1 MASKADSDNSDEFVT
16 LSCTVFDGSEN
27 ENSDANQI
35 VISTADVSS
44 WDFQSILSRKVLKI
58 KANPNRL
65 IEKSSYFCGLL
76 RGSFCESRMEY
87 ISIHWD
93 AELFL
98 IVLRF
103 IFGCEVDITSD
114 NFIPMYEAALF
125 FGVETLLLKCHVWLN
140 ELTSFK
146 GLQSPELGL
155 YDLVHIWNYGLEH
168 ANDFILQ
175 HSTSYLARNFMWAS
189 SCNSFNDIPYEL
201 LCSVIKDPELT
212 VDSEKHLCEAILV
225 WLDANIA
232 QSEGWSGEEA
242 SHADVLKQIRP
253 SLLPL
258 WFVAGTRKS
267 CFFSKFADKGIG
279 SILSLTRHLS
289 TISMDV
295 FKDADLSHL
304 RIRFTKYTKRVDL
317 SSCPQFTPSLLLLSM
332 LPPSCYADPM
342 LRKSIKDSSINHVRL
357 KEDVFHVSRALGLML
372 AFNEVE
378 EVDISNCPMLH
389 LEAAID
395 CFCKSLPSLRKLR
408 AAYSLDFKTKML
420 CQLVQK
426 CPLLTEIDLTVD
438 VTPVIPG
445 QVSVVSSW
453 PALPQ
458 RSTTYFDLGN
468 CHSAAPFSYMSR
480 PFLSNITKL
489 TLEGRT
495 DIRDSDLHDISEFCA
510 SLCYLNIKGCI
521 SVTDNGISVIILK
534 CKRLHSVLVCDTS
547 FGNNSVLALCYGI
560 SGVEP
565 QSENHSHTMASKCQT
580 LHIGGCNG
588 INETALSEL
597 LSGANNLR
605 SLCLREIQLID
616 SALYCFSGSSL
627 EMLDVSDTKVS
638 AAALAHV
645 IHRNLDLKCLKAR
658 GCRHLLLNESKTEER
673 NLPAFLHTPK
683 ELYSELGESCKLEEI
698 QLGWGFSF
706 LYMEAL
712 KPAFRT
718 LRTVVVGLGGS
729 LGQEGL
735 KQLPD
740 ICPLLETLIL
750 YFQVISDSAI
760 MHVMKTLLQLQ
771 VLALCYCIGEISSL
785 SFKFMMPNLRNL
797 KLERL
802 TPWMTNEDLVNLTQN
817 CPKLVELSLTGC
829 TLLNSESQD
838 IISSGWPGL
847 MSIHLEDC
855 GEVTTNDVVSL
866 LDCHALEDLMLR
878 HTGPGI
884 TRNFII
890 YAAYKLPMLRKIS
903 LDRCDAR
910 DGDFDIPNCD
920 DRYFLSSV
928 KIARCKLQP
937 CTFDLH
943 NLEGRRTPMH
953 KETLILAWNSE
964 KLTRIVVKERL

>member
-1 MASKADSDNSDEFVT
+1 MAAKAENEDSDEFVT
-16 LSCTVFDGSEN
+16 LTCTNFDASERN
-27 ENSDANQI
+27 ENSDADQI
-35 VISTADVSS
+35 VISTAGVDS
-44 WDFQSILSRKVLKI
+44 WDLQLISSHKVLKI
-58 KANPNRL
+58 KANPKRL
-65 IEKSSYFCGLL
+65 IEKSSYFRGLL
-76 RGSFCESRMEY
+76 RGNFCESRLKY

-93 AELFL
+93 TESFL
-98 IVLRF
+98 CVLRF
-103 IFGCEVDITSD
+103 MFGSKVDITTD

-125 FGVETLLLKCHVWLN
+125 FGVESLLLKCHVWLN
-140 ELTSFK
+140 KVTSLE
-146 GLQSPELGL
+146 GVQSPEFCL
-155 YDLVHIWNYGLEH
+155 YDLVHIWNYGFEH
-168 ANDFILQ
+168 SNDFILQ
-175 HSTSYLARNFMWAS
+175 KSTSYLARNFMWAS
-189 SCNSFNDIPYEL
+189 SCNSFNNIPLEL

-225 WLDANIA
+225 WLDVNIA

-242 SHADVLKQIRP
+242 SHADLLKQIRT

-258 WFVAGTRKS
+258 RFVAGKRKS
-267 CFFSKFADKGIG
+267 CFFSKFADKGLR
-279 SILSLTRHLS
+279 SILSLTRPLS
-289 TISMDV
+289 MISTNV

-304 RIRFTKYTKRVDL
+304 RIRLTKYTKRVDL

-332 LPPSCYADPM
+332 LPFSCYADHM
-342 LRKSIKDSSINHVRL
+342 LEKSIKESLINRVSL
-357 KEDVFHVSRALGLML
+357 KEDVSLVSQVLGQML
-372 AFNEVE
+372 TFIEVE
-378 EVDISNCPMLH
+378 EVDISNCPMLN
-389 LEAAID
+389 LEAAIE
-395 CFCKSLPSLRKLR
+395 CFCKSPSLRKLR
-408 AAYSLDFKTKML
+408 AAYSLDFKTKRL

-426 CPLLTEIDLTVD
+426 CPLLSDIDLTVD
-438 VTPVIPG
+438 VTTLIPG
-445 QVSVVSSW
+445 HVSIVSSW
-453 PALPQ
+453 TALPQ
-458 RSTTYFDLGN
+458 RSTTYFNLDN
-468 CHSAAPFSYMSR
+468 CYSAASFSYTSR
-480 PFLSNITKL
+480 KFLSNITKL

-510 SLCYLNIKGCI
+510 SLCYLNLNGCT
-521 SVTDNGISVIILK
+521 SLTDNGISEIILK

-547 FGNNSVLALCYGI
+547 FGNNSILALCYGI
-560 SGVEP
+560 SVAESKRG
-565 QSENHSHTMASKCQT
+565 NYSHAMASKCQT
-580 LHIGGCNG
+580 LHVGGCKG

-605 SLCLREIQLID
+605 SLCLREIQLVD
-616 SALYCFSGSSL
+616 NALYCFSGSFL

-638 AAALAHV
+638 AAALAYV
-645 IHRNLDLKCLKAR
+645 IHRNPNLKCLKAR
-658 GCRHLLLNESKTEER
+658 DCRHLLLKESKTEER
-673 NLPAFLHTPK
+673 NLPALLHTPK
-683 ELYSELGESCKLEEI
+683 EWYSELGKSCKLEEI

-718 LRTVVVGLGGS
+718 LRTIAVGLGGS
-729 LGQEGL
+729 LGQDGL
-735 KQLPD
+735 TQLPD
-740 ICPLLETLIL
+740 ICPSIETLVL
-750 YFQVISDSAI
+750 YFQVITDSAI

-771 VLALCYCIGEISSL
+771 VLALCYCIGEISSV
-785 SFKFMMPNLRNL
+785 SFKFMMPNLKNL
-797 KLERL
+797 RLERV

-847 MSIHLEDC
+847 ISIHLEDC

-943 NLEGRRTPMH
+943 NLDGQRTPVH
-953 KETLILAWNSE
+953 KETLILEWNSE
-964 KLTRIVVKERL
+964 KLTRTVVKERL